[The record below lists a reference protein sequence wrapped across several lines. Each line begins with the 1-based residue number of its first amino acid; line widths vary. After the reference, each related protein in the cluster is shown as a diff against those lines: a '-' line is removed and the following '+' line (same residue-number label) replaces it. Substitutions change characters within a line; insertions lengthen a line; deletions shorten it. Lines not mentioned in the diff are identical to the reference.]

1 MTTHHKGDGMTSYQR
16 AMEEAKAEFNRLYS
30 TEESDRLVV
39 TWNRT
44 DEETDDVVERWWN
57 HLTEE

>member
-1 MTTHHKGDGMTSYQR
+1 MTSYQR
-16 AMEEAKAEFNRLYS
+16 AMEEAKAEFTRLYS

-44 DEETDDVVERWWN
+44 DEETDDDVVERWWN

>member
-1 MTTHHKGDGMTSYQR
+1 MTSYQR

-44 DEETDDVVERWWN
+44 DEETDDDVVERWWTS
-57 HLTEE
+57 LTEER